1 LQRSLRQ
8 KQPEADLLKQ
18 RNIAEFAV
26 CSSLPAKNKQKN
38 KKHCLSSAFLFI
50 FQ

>member
-26 CSSLPAKNKQKN
+26 CNSLPAKNKQKN
-38 KKHCLSSAFLFI
+38 KKALPKQCFFI
-50 FQ
+50 F